1 MLTQSEQI
9 LLDVELIDQQES
21 ASASAITDDLLQSQQ
36 NDKFYSNDAFKD
48 KFSAKNSLEKVK
60 NSFNS
65 TKEI

>member
-36 NDKFYSNDAFKD
+36 NDNFYSNDAFKD
-48 KFSAKNSLEKVK
+48 KFSAKHRVEKVK